1 LNTSISID
9 NNIYLDKIATNLLV
23 PLMIMSAILAE
34 TVFKSL
40 QVASELLLMI
50 SFIFL
55 IFKNNLEKQDV
66 TILGIY
72 VLFNFLSI
80 FYLSPITLM
89 LNLKQF
95 GLPILSLIYF
105 KRNPHRSIFLNIAFI
120 SCIVLMVIQK
130 IIGYFP
136 IPIQHLI
143 TTLKDD
149 FEGRPFGLFLNYHFS
164 AFFVAVFLIG
174 YTYNKRSFLID
185 YVILFYFGVQTSLIS
200 YFGQKQFNFYYK
212 NKKPISLKT
221 IIIYFLFFLFIFL
234 FIVRAILDSIEIPQ
248 AAISGLVIFYQLTD
262 IQTYIRILNP
272 LPSDIYEFYKQSLY
286 NFTDTKVE
294 GYLAEGNEIS
304 FIQITVQGGLVLGLS
319 FLRFILRNITTYR
332 VFILLSLIHYSYMFS
347 PLIIY
352 TMCYFD
358 NLNKKKYE

>member
-1 LNTSISID
+1 
-9 NNIYLDKIATNLLV
+9 
-23 PLMIMSAILAE
+23 
-34 TVFKSL
+34 
-40 QVASELLLMI
+40 
-50 SFIFL
+50 
-55 IFKNNLEKQDV
+55 
-66 TILGIY
+66 
-72 VLFNFLSI
+72 
-80 FYLSPITLM
+80 M

-95 GLPILSLIYF
+95 GLSILSLIYF
-105 KRNPHRSIFLNIAFI
+105 KKNPQRSIFLNVAFI
-120 SCIVLMVIQK
+120 SCIILMVVQK
-130 IIGYFP
+130 IIGHFP

-200 YFGQKQFNFYYK
+200 YFGQKQFNFYSK
-212 NKKPISLKT
+212 NKKPISLKI

-234 FIVRAILDSIEIPQ
+234 FIVRAILDSIEIPE

-262 IQTYIRILNP
+262 INTYTRILN
-272 LPSDIYEFYKQSLY
+272 LFPSDIYEFYKLSLY
-286 NFTDTKVE
+286 NFNGTKVE
-294 GYLAEGNEIS
+294 GYLGEGNEIS
-304 FIQITVQGGLVLGLS
+304 FIQIIIQGGLILGIS
-319 FLRFILRNITTYR
+319 FLRFLLININIYR
-332 VFILLSLIHYSYMFS
+332 VFILLSLIHYSYLYS

-358 NLNKKKYE
+358 NLNKKSYE

>member
-1 LNTSISID
+1 MSSYNTLYK
-9 NNIYLDKIATNLLV
+9 NGQLHKIATNLLV
-23 PLMIMSAILAE
+23 PLMIISAILSE

-40 QVASELLLMI
+40 QITTELILMI
-50 SFIFL
+50 SFILL
-55 IFKNNLEKQDV
+55 ILINNLDKKV
-66 TILGIY
+66 IIILSIY
-72 VLFNFLSI
+72 LLTNFLSI
-80 FYLSPITLM
+80 FYLRPFTLM

-105 KRNPHRSIFLNIAFI
+105 KKNPNRSIFLNIAFLT
-120 SCIVLMVIQK
+120 CVVLMIIQK

-136 IPIQHLI
+136 IPIKHLI

-174 YTYNKRSFLID
+174 YTFNKKIFLID
-185 YVILFYFGVQTSLIS
+185 YIILFYFGVQTALIS
-200 YFGQKQFNFYYK
+200 YFGQKQYNFVFK
-212 NKKPISLKT
+212 RKPHSLQK
-221 IIIYFLFFLFIFL
+221 IVFYFLIFLFSFL
-234 FIVRAILDSIEIPQ
+234 FIVRFILDSLEIPE

-262 IQTYIRILNP
+262 IETYIRILNP

-286 NFTDTKVE
+286 NYTGTKVE

-304 FIQITVQGGLVLGLS
+304 FIQIIVQGGFILGFT
-319 FLRFILRNITTYR
+319 FLGFILRNITIYR

-358 NLNKKKYE
+358 NLNKKI